1 MGNPESGNP
10 GAGGAAEAAHPEQLC
25 VTVIYALPEAQYL
38 VSLRLPT
45 GSSVAEAVGRSGLLQ
60 RFPGIAARSL
70 QCAIFNQVVGNAT
83 VLREGDRVE
92 ILRPLQVDPKEQRR
106 REAART
112 RGKR

>member
-1 MGNPESGNP
+1 
-10 GAGGAAEAAHPEQLC
+10 LC
-25 VTVIYALPEAQYL
+25 VTVIYALPEEQHA
-38 VSLRLPT
+38 VRLRLPT
-45 GSSVAEAVGRSGLLQ
+45 GSSVAEAVRRSGLLQ
-60 RFPGIAARSL
+60 RFPAIAACTL